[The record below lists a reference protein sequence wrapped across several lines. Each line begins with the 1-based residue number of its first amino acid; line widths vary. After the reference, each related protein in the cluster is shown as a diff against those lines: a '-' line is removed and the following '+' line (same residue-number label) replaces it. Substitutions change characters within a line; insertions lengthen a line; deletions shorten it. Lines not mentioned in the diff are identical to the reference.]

1 MQTATATPFVRT
13 RLRHF
18 VSQETTETD
27 LETDLTA
34 EEATR
39 RIVRALGLQT
49 TDTENRPQHYEL
61 FVRRADGSAEA
72 LRPTSRIGEAVGP
85 GDELAPM
92 PEVTP
97 GAGAELPLP

>member
-1 MQTATATPFVRT
+1 MQTATATPSVRT
-13 RLRHF
+13 TLRHF

-39 RIVRALGLQT
+39 RIVRALGLAT
-49 TDTENRPQHYEL
+49 TDTEGPQHYEL
-61 FVRRADGSAEA
+61 YVRHGDGSAEA
-72 LRPTSRIGEAVGP
+72 LRPTIRIGDAVQD
-85 GDELAPM
+85 GDELSPL

-97 GAGAELPLP
+97 GAPVEDR